1 MRFISGYH
9 RNRQR
14 GYSPFA
20 GFILIVWMLSAAS
33 FVFAARDHHVKLLYF
48 FSASCI
54 HCIEARQ
61 AVIELGK
68 EYEIEGLFFNDGTP
82 QSLPFTVKAGDKKTA
97 KEVYGVKGVPT
108 LAVLVDG
115 VYRQKIAGA
124 PDIQDAKVIIKALA
138 DGAITVSEA
147 AKKAPDAEITITGW
161 IVAKGEYFKKA
172 QFFITDRTAD
182 LPVKAW
188 LPLEAVKSLFRKTR
202 PRLMSDVIKKPV
214 VLKGSI
220 KKTATGGI
228 FQVKEEIRLDEK

>member
-1 MRFISGYH
+1 MRFIGGYD

-14 GYSPFA
+14 GFGPFA
-20 GFILIVWMLSAAS
+20 GFILIVWTLSAAS
-33 FVFAARDHHVKLLYF
+33 FVFAARDHHVKILYF

-54 HCIEARQ
+54 HCIEARP
-61 AVIELGK
+61 AVIELSK
-68 EYEIEGLFFNDGTP
+68 EYEIEGLLFNDGSP
-82 QSLPFTVKAGDKKTA
+82 QSFPFPIKTGDKKTA

-108 LAVLVDG
+108 LAVLVDN

-124 PDIQDAKVIIKALA
+124 ADIQGAKVIIKALA
-138 DGAITVSEA
+138 DGAMTVTEA

-172 QFFITDRTAD
+172 QFFITDRTTE

-188 LPLEAVKSLFRKTR
+188 LPLEVMKSPFRKTR

-228 FQVKEEIRLDEK
+228 FQVKEEMNLE